1 MKYTIVI
8 NQYAITKLGLDKKT
22 DLIDWAILDYLKDWT
37 FATKKKTLTLDGKEY
52 IWINYN
58 HLLEQMPLLGFK
70 DKHSIGDRIKKFKLL
85 SLIETFQ
92 SKDNTLY
99 FRFTHN
105 VENLFFD
112 KAVSADN
119 IGYVAETTQGLCGQ
133 GNTAQVVYQSK
144 ENINQY
150 IEQFEEFWKS
160 YPKKLGKTAALKNW
174 KTILKDKENEAT
186 PDDLVSSSKN
196 YAIAMKGNE
205 PKFILQ
211 ASTFLG
217 PQKRYEDY
225 VNGVPVLTENKEPP
239 KREGK
244 IEWR

>member
-1 MKYTIVI
+1 MKYSIFI

-70 DKHSIGDRIKKFKLL
+70 DKHSIGDRVKKFKLL
-85 SLIETFQ
+85 NLIETFQ

-105 VENLFFD
+105 IEDLFFD
-112 KAVSADN
+112 KAVSANN
-119 IGYVAETTQGLCGQ
+119 IGCVAETTQGLCGQ
-133 GNTAQVVYQSK
+133 DNTAQVVYQSK
-144 ENINQY
+144 QNINKY
-150 IEQFEEFWKS
+150 SDVFEEFWKL
-160 YPKKLGKTAALKNW
+160 YPKGSGKTAAFKNW
-174 KTILKDKENEAT
+174 NTLIKNKVNPES
-186 PDDLVSSSKN
+186 LVIAAKG
-196 YAIAMKGNE
+196 YAKAMKG
-205 PKFILQ
+205 KDAQYILM

-217 PQKRYEDY
+217 SQKRYEDY
-225 VNGVPVLTENKEPP
+225 LGTMEDDKPTRPP
-239 KREGK
+239 MK
-244 IEWR
+244 ITVEERD